1 MQLKKAFKDDI
12 LLPVATNGMFYPGT
26 SDVEQKDLDTT
37 LEIVSRKTSSEEQ
50 IMEILLSFKE
60 WQTKVIEKN
69 KDEFEGIENEAFN
82 KIEKIHQ
89 DRKLASGEAP
99 NW

>member
-99 NW
+99 N